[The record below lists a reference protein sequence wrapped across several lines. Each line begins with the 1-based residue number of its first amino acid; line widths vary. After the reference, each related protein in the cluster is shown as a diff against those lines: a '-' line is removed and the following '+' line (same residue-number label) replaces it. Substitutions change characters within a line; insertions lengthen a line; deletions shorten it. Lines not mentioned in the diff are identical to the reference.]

1 MNQDLEETRAAWFPQ
16 GSLGRPSL
24 FSKASDLR
32 AEDPTGPLWKAGKGV
47 QLASQTGRMLSVGLA
62 ALNQNRGRRK
72 RERNTIVF
80 QTS

>member
-32 AEDPTGPLWKAGKGV
+32 AEDPTGPLWKAGEGV
-47 QLASQTGRMLSVGLA
+47 QLSVGLA

-80 QTS
+80 QTK